1 MALTSGITQRQ
12 MIEMVQQHHPDVS
25 ETQIRIWLNQ
35 AMQEFCRKTRIL
47 RGTDTSVTTVAD
59 KRWYT
64 LPTDI
69 LEVLSVDYDGFR
81 INRLIGTPNE
91 RDLT

>member
-1 MALTSGITQRQ
+1 MAFASGITQRH

-35 AMQEFCRKTRIL
+35 AIQEFCRKTRIL
-47 RGTDTSVTTVAD
+47 KGTDTSITTIAN

-64 LPTDI
+64 LPADI
-69 LEVLSVDYDGFR
+69 LEVLSVDYDGFS
-81 INRLIGTPNE
+81 IKKLLGTPDE
-91 RDLT
+91 RDLV

>member
-1 MALTSGITQRQ
+1 

-35 AMQEFCRKTRIL
+35 GLREFCRTTRIIEDV
-47 RGTDTSVTTVAD
+47 DTSLTTGGD
-59 KRWYT
+59 GSTTDLRFYD
-64 LPTDI
+64 LPTGV
-69 LEVLSVDYDGFR
+69 LEVTSVDFDGYT
-81 INRLIGTPNE
+81 IPRLIGRPDL